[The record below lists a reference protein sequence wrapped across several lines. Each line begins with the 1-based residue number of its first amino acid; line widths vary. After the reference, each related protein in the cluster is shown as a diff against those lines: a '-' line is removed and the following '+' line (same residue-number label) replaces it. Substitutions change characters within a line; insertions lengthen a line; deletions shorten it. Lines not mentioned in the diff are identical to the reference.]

1 MNCPV
6 CNKELSFKESVC
18 GGCGQS
24 LGTYRRAISASN
36 RYYNEGLAKARTRE
50 LKGAADAL
58 RKSLRFN
65 KRNIDARNLLG
76 LVYYE
81 MGQVIDALKEW
92 VLSKNYQEE
101 NNAADRYMADVQR
114 NQGKLESINQA
125 VKKYNS
131 ALGYAKQGSYELAIM
146 QLEKAVSINPAFVHA
161 SQLLA
166 LLYMQ
171 QGENKKAAKC
181 LSRAD
186 RIDKNNPLTIKYK
199 NALPGTFASSALA
212 EVKERPRKLPETEI
226 TPKVFASG
234 SYKEERFNF
243 WPYLNLLIG
252 VALGIVVVCYLIVP
266 TAKKNITSQY
276 ETQFKQYSDEL
287 AAQSVNTADLKKKY
301 SDLEKEKESLNQE
314 LEKLKEEGMD
324 EKVYENFFSAIN
336 QYISGDKEA
345 AAERLVKV
353 KAGALES
360 AAAKKVYNTIKED
373 TFKDV
378 AEKLAEEGRVTYN
391 SGKYEEAVEILKKA
405 LKMDAESTK
414 AIYFLGRC
422 YHRQGDYEKAK
433 EYYTT
438 IINNYPDT
446 ERAAEAERR
455 MKEIA
460 NSGN

>member
-6 CNKELSFKESVC
+6 CNKELSFKAPVC
-18 GGCGQS
+18 DGCGQS
-24 LGTYRRAISASN
+24 LSIYRRAISASN
-36 RYYNEGLAKARTRE
+36 RYYNEGLAKARARE
-50 LKGAADAL
+50 LSGAADAL
-58 RKSLRFN
+58 RKSLRFH

-101 NNAADRYMADVQR
+101 NNVADRYMADVQK
-114 NQGKLESINQA
+114 NQGKLDNINQA

-131 ALGYAKQGSYELAIM
+131 ALGYAKQGSYELAVM
-146 QLEKAVSINPAFVHA
+146 QLEKAVSIHPAFVHA
-161 SQLLA
+161 YQLLA
-166 LLYMQ
+166 LLYIQ

-181 LSRAD
+181 LSKAD
-186 RIDKNNPLTIKYK
+186 RIDKNNSFTIKYK
-199 NALPGTFASSALA
+199 NALPGTFVSSGLA
-212 EVKERPRKLPETEI
+212 EVKERPRKLPEMEI

-252 VALGIVVVCYLIVP
+252 VVLGIVVVSYLIVP

-287 AAQSVNTADLKKKY
+287 AAQSVNAVDLEKKY
-301 SDLEKEKESLNQE
+301 SDLQTEKENLNQE
-314 LEKLKEEGMD
+314 LEKLKAEGMD
-324 EKVYENFFSAIN
+324 EKIYENFFSAIN

-345 AAERLVKV
+345 AAEKLAKV
-353 KAGALES
+353 KAGVLES

-373 TFKDV
+373 TFKDT
-378 AEKLAEEGRVTYN
+378 AEKLAEEGRVIYN
-391 SGKYEEAVEILKKA
+391 SGKYEEAVKILEKA
-405 LKMDAESTK
+405 LKMDAENTK

-433 EYYTT
+433 EYYNN

-455 MKEIA
+455 VKEIV